1 MVFGPAT
8 VMVALRLITRKW
20 ITHNFGWDDVTILLA
35 QIINSCGMGFV
46 MAEVFYGLGRHLH
59 YLSPYQYNHYL
70 RYDYLDWIQVFVTL
84 AISKISI
91 CLFLMRLSKFDR
103 LRRFLHVL
111 IAFLILTHVPLTLLM
126 IFQCRPVQKYWN
138 QGLQGHCFP
147 KTTVEKIIIAQGVI
161 SIVTDFI
168 GATFPIF
175 LLWNV
180 DIKLR
185 SKVALCLL
193 MGLGIVTAAACIVR
207 TALSWEIKSNDLT
220 WVGVGNSLARIFEIN
235 LGMIAACIP
244 LMKPLVRFLRTY
256 FYGPPSSSR
265 LSSDENLSKHTR
277 WYTRMWRQR
286 GFQNSSHGANEPD
299 DFAAYVKYTRDQHRR
314 KRLPGTGGAVRAG
327 SEPMENVARVRNEPV
342 LSSVPSVASLH
353 LPLHG
358 VPTRE
363 EGEKGEKTL
372 RYSTADPIQELKGI
386 LETGRLSRNL
396 EEEIRRSESM
406 DESMRQISRYS
417 SQRRPME
424 GNIGRVA
431 PPGPNPPKRTSSRH
445 IVQEMR
451 RSRSSGKWDEEMGRR
466 PRRSSRH
473 MDDELKHASRE
484 WEETMRRSRRSSR
497 HLTPAETRRASTIRR
512 ASARKGTNNEH
523 DSGGDGGEDDDD
535 DGRTRRKRRPDD
547 EEMAAAHHHHH
558 RRPLSWLADADPHR
572 RRSWRYNSTTT
583 NDVVGEDEIG
593 TAR

>member
-35 QIINSCGMGFV
+35 QIVNSCGMGFV

-103 LRRFLHVL
+103 LRKFLQVL

-138 QGLQGHCFP
+138 QEMKGDCFP
-147 KTTVEKIIIAQGVI
+147 KTTVEKIIITQGVI

-168 GATFPIF
+168 GAAFPIF

-193 MGLGIVTAAACIVR
+193 MGLGVVTAAACIVR

-220 WVGVGNSLARIFEIN
+220 WVGVGNALARIFEIN

-244 LMKPLVRFLRTY
+244 LMKPLIRFIRTY
-256 FYGPPSSSR
+256 LFGPPSSSR
-265 LSSDENLSKHTR
+265 LSSDENLSKGSR
-277 WYTRMWRQR
+277 WYTRLWRHR
-286 GFQNSSHGANEPD
+286 GFQNSSHGVNEPE
-299 DFAAYVKYTRDQHRR
+299 DFEDYVKYTRDQHRR
-314 KRLPGTGGAVRAG
+314 RRLPGTGAAVRA
-327 SEPMENVARVRNEPV
+327 EREMMENVARVRNEPV

-363 EGEKGEKTL
+363 EGERGERTL

-406 DESMRQISRYS
+406 DESMRRLSRYS
-417 SQRRPME
+417 TQRRPIE
-424 GNIGRVA
+424 GAISRA
-431 PPGPNPPKRTSSRH
+431 PPGPQPPARTSSRH

-466 PRRSSRH
+466 PRRSERH
-473 MDDELKHASRE
+473 MDDELKHASKE

-497 HLTPAETRRASTIRR
+497 HLTPAETRRASRR
-512 ASARKGTNNEH
+512 ASARR
-523 DSGGDGGEDDDD
+523 GGDEHESGDGEDD
-535 DGRTRRKRRPDD
+535 DGRTRRKKRLDD
-547 EEMAAAHHHHH
+547 EEMAAAAAH
-558 RRPLSWLADADPHR
+558 RRPMSWLADADPAR
-572 RRSWRYNSTTT
+572 RRSWRYNT
-583 NDVVGEDEIG
+583 NDEIGEDEIG
-593 TAR
+593 RAR